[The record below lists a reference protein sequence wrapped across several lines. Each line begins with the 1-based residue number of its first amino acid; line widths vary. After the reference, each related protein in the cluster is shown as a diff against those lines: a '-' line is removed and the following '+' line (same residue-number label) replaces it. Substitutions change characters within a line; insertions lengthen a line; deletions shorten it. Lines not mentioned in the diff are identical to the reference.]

1 MFSLDKQLTDS
12 IQRSISLKLK
22 IILINLQLVVCS
34 SEDYR
39 SSTEVSPKFKFNSS
53 FWFVMEEHV
62 TIVDATVTAMALSN
76 ASKTVVGIPAGNTQE
91 GLHTLFSRESV
102 IIKFC
107 FMMIILV
114 IGISG
119 NSFLIYVIL
128 KSPQLLQ
135 HKTNVLVCN
144 LIATDLLSTITV
156 CIFVAGYQLG
166 IYVFSKNPCQFIPL
180 VAASFPIFRVSVTA
194 EKVCLIFIT
203 IDRYIAIV
211 YPLEYETK
219 FTDMLAR
226 RLVVVPWL
234 IGLAASFAYAMYL
247 LKVDFSSCA
256 PPYSMIMNSFFDTGT
271 YAAVVCVMIVTYGK
285 ILTVVKEQ
293 RLKIADS
300 NLQTTDSERL
310 SRELKAVLVFA
321 VVLGTYIIF
330 WFPYQVGRFM
340 QSMGNTQPYT
350 QITVDI
356 GTSLGSINYAVDWII
371 YGVSSK
377 AFRRAIVN
385 ILYQRK

>member
-1 MFSLDKQLTDS
+1 
-12 IQRSISLKLK
+12 
-22 IILINLQLVVCS
+22 
-34 SEDYR
+34 
-39 SSTEVSPKFKFNSS
+39 
-53 FWFVMEEHV
+53 MEEHDSN
-62 TIVDATVTAMALSN
+62 TAVDAT
-76 ASKTVVGIPAGNTQE
+76 ASAIASTDAIETVEGIPTGNTQE
-91 GLHTLFSRESV
+91 GLHTLFTRDSV

-107 FMMIILV
+107 FMMIFVV
-114 IGISG
+114 IGITG

-144 LIATDLLSTITV
+144 LIATDLLATITM
-156 CIFVAGYQLG
+156 CTFVAGYQLG
-166 IYVFSKNPCQFIPL
+166 IYVFSNNPCQFVPL

-194 EKVCLIFIT
+194 EKVCLILIT

-219 FTDMLAR
+219 FTDTLAR

-234 IGLAASFAYAMYL
+234 IGLTASFTYAMYL

-256 PPYSMIMNSFFDTGT
+256 PPYSMIMNFVFDTGA
-271 YAAVVCVMIVTYGK
+271 YAAVFCVMIISYGK
-285 ILTVVKEQ
+285 IFKVVKEQ
-293 RLKIADS
+293 RSKIADS
-300 NLQTTDSERL
+300 NLQTTYSERL
-310 SRELKAVLVFA
+310 SRELKAVLVLA

-340 QSMGNTQPYT
+340 QAMGNTQPYT

-356 GTSLGSINYAVDWII
+356 GISLGSINYAVDWII

-385 ILYQRK
+385 ILYQRKQVVGSE